1 MRALTCAMRG
11 TCQRW
16 SGRTYRVCTV
26 KPCSAS
32 LFVYI
37 PRPKPPLKVFPGKV
51 CTKNMAPSDVSVYIP
66 GMYSARAGERG
77 RGLGWGNVGPLVSPR
92 FRRATPSDISAR
104 LRRAC
109 PKPKRR
115 EAQASLASLLFT
127 FGGETEI
134 RTPDTLLEYTRF
146 PGVPLKPLEHLSL
159 GFPNFGTANI
169 RTFSETTKI
178 ICTHPPAEQTR
189 SRGA

>member
-1 MRALTCAMRG
+1 MRAPTCAMRG

-77 RGLGWGNVGPLVSPR
+77 RGLGWGNVGRQSLRDFVGLRPPTSP
-92 FRRATPSDISAR
+92 P
-104 LRRAC
+104 AC
-109 PKPKRR
+109 GGL
-115 EAQASLASLLFT
+115 AQSQKEEKLKQAWLLFFLPLAERRRFELRIPFWSIHAFQACNLSRLKDRSPPIYKWRS
-127 FGGETEI
+127 FGFAGNAQ
-134 RTPDTLLEYTRF
+134 
-146 PGVPLKPLEHLSL
+146 K
-159 GFPNFGTANI
+159 
-169 RTFSETTKI
+169 
-178 ICTHPPAEQTR
+178 
-189 SRGA
+189 